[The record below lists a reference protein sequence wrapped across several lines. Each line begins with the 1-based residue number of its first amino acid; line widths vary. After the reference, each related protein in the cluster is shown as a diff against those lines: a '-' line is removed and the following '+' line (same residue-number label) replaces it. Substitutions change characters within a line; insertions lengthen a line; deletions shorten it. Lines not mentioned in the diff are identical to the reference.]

1 MHAIV
6 PLAGLPFL
14 QQFTGSCLL
23 PWERALTVSLSLSPS
38 HLLAP
43 QERSNCHVWW
53 EGTLWGALLTSDHC
67 WFNKWPFYLLS
78 GCQIFGAVCWL
89 LSQSCPQA
97 HGHLLPFLTASLLRG
112 YLDPRRLAGHPQSPL
127 PSAWPGLGKGL
138 WFLSCSGWGARTVGV
153 RSGWGQ
159 KTLCRPCSLAQPGP
173 TECGSAEENP
183 IDFPCEWGL
192 VCMFH
197 HPQAWSRRDVRS
209 RIFAPWSSNTYMN
222 VHKYTDLSMVR

>member
-23 PWERALTVSLSLSPS
+23 PRERALTVSLSLSPS

-43 QERSNCHVWW
+43 QERSNCHVCW

-112 YLDPRRLAGHPQSPL
+112 YLGPRRLAGHPQSPL

-153 RSGWGQ
+153 RSGVGSEDPLQTMFCGTAGTDRVRLSWRKFYRFSMWVGTGLYVSPSTSLEQ
-159 KTLCRPCSLAQPGP
+159 KRC
-173 TECGSAEENP
+173 EE
-183 IDFPCEWGL
+183 
-192 VCMFH
+192 
-197 HPQAWSRRDVRS
+197 
-209 RIFAPWSSNTYMN
+209 
-222 VHKYTDLSMVR
+222 